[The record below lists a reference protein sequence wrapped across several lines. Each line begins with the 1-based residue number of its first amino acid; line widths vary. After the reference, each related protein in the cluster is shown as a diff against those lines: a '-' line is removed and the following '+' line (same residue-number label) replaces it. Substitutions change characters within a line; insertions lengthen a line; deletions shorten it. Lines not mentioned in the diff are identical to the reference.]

1 MMNSSEE
8 LAYWYLRLNGFFP
21 LTNFVVHRHQA
32 ARYRSDIDVLAVRL
46 PHVFEE
52 VGGQQHDWDPY
63 LTGRLPFDQVVAVI
77 CEVKTGAF
85 HRDRIF
91 RAEQVQPALARLGLW
106 TRARVDVIA
115 EQLRT
120 EASVASAEGVVC
132 KLLVTEEASES
143 ESYLNRT
150 VPDLEAFIDDRI
162 ARYPFE
168 KFGSRMFFSAG
179 LFQSR
184 IAPASRAARAA
195 TLQGGRRPAAAA
207 D

>member
-1 MMNSSEE
+1 MNSSEE

-32 ARYRSDIDVLAVRL
+32 AQHRSDIDVLAVRL

-52 VGGQQHDWDPY
+52 VGGQPTDWDPF
-63 LTGRLPFDQVVAVI
+63 LMGRLPFEQVVAVI

-85 HRDRIF
+85 DREKIF
-91 RAEQVQPALARLGLW
+91 RPEQVKPAVARLGIW
-106 TRARVDVIA
+106 PRARVDTIT
-115 EQLRT
+115 EQLNA
-120 EASVASAEGVVC
+120 EASVASPEGVVC

-150 VPDLEAFIDDRI
+150 VPDLETFIDDRI

-168 KFGSRMFFSAG
+168 KYGSRMFFSAG

-184 IAPASRAARAA
+184 IAPASRAVRDAKVPGR
-195 TLQGGRRPAAAA
+195 RRPAAAA